1 MDQTVSL
8 SKSKKIDLSDYKIDF
23 LYSPTLTKFWEGLC
37 LTEFIVFL
45 EKKNSCILCN
55 LVFEKK
61 NWNTHALIDLI
72 NKTRKDINKGNY
84 AYGVFVDFKIHLIDT
99 VDHLMLLKISEYH
112 GSNEFQIK
120 GSFLISVTERSL
132 FN

>member
-1 MDQTVSL
+1 MFNRIYSFL
-8 SKSKKIDLSDYKIDF
+8 GKKELM
-23 LYSPTLTKFWEGLC
+23 YSIQPGFW
-37 LTEFIVFL
+37 
-45 EKKNSCILCN
+45 
-55 LVFEKK
+55 EKK
-61 NWNTHALIDLI
+61 NWNNHALIDLI

-84 AYGVFVDFKIHLIDT
+84 AYGVFVDFKIHLTDT

>member
-1 MDQTVSL
+1 MFNRIYSFL
-8 SKSKKIDLSDYKIDF
+8 GKKRTHVFYTTWF
-23 LYSPTLTKFWEGLC
+23 LR
-37 LTEFIVFL
+37 
-45 EKKNSCILCN
+45 
-55 LVFEKK
+55 KK
-61 NWNTHALIDLI
+61 NWNNHALIDLI

-84 AYGVFVDFKIHLIDT
+84 AYGVFVDFKIHLTDT

-120 GSFLISVTERSL
+120 GSFLISLTERSL